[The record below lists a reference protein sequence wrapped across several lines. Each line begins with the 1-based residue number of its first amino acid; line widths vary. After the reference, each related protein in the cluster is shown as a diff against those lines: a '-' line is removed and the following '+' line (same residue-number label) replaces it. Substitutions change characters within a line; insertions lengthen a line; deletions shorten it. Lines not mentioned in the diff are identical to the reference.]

1 MPVSINT
8 SNIVLRIFLWLMLL
22 VYLAVLAKLIL
33 FKKSPGFIKRHFQHH
48 YSWQQAKNNMH
59 KANLK
64 PFTTIKLYMNTRGN
78 PEYASHNL
86 WGNTLGFIPMGFIL
100 PLLFVRLRTAFR
112 TIFSVFLFSLAFE
125 SFQLFSMLGI
135 FDIDDL
141 ILNTLGGL
149 IGYLLFWLLSKLVRL
164 ESSKTHF
171 VPI

>member
-8 SNIVLRIFLWLMLL
+8 SNTVLRAFLWLMLL

-33 FKKSPGFIKRHFQHH
+33 FKQSPGFIKRHFLHH

-100 PLLFVRLRTAFR
+100 PFLFVRLRTAFN
-112 TIFSVFLFSLAFE
+112 TTLAVFIFSLAFE
-125 SFQLFSMLGI
+125 GFQLFSMLGI

-149 IGYLLFWLLSKLVRL
+149 IGYLLFWLLSKLIRL
-164 ESSKTHF
+164 ENSKTHF